1 MFEYFKSKKKLIEEN
16 QELRKR
22 ALEAEATLYQK
33 ELLLAHEQD
42 AFRIETRTLQ
52 SRIETLSS
60 TVKDLRTKLNQK
72 ITLSLLL
79 EVMKSYE
86 EKEEE

>member
-1 MFEYFKSKKKLIEEN
+1 MFDYFKSKKKLIEEN

-22 ALEAEATLYQK
+22 ALKAEANLYQK
-33 ELLLAHEQD
+33 DLILANEQD
-42 AFRIETRTLQ
+42 AFKSQIQ
-52 SRIETLSS
+52 VHQCKIETLSS